1 MRIPKFGVLF
11 ILVGLILLAGMLQ
24 FAFGGFTPQGAYNL
38 LVVMLEGLACAL
50 AIFLILL
57 GLLLFLI

>member
-11 ILVGLILLAGMLQ
+11 ILLGLILLAGMLQ
-24 FAFGGFTPQGAYNL
+24 FAFGGFTQQGAYNL
-38 LVVMLEGLACAL
+38 LVVTVEGIVCAL
-50 AIFLILL
+50 AIFLILV